1 MATFLESSR
10 RGLTVAEKRY
20 LRARTGNLSR
30 TGRKAL
36 AAYLPIG
43 VAILLVLWSV
53 TVLVSDAPVLV
64 ITLFWAIVGIVIMF
78 WVRRDMRKDAHH
90 FETAARDL
98 EAALKRNAAD
108 VYDVRAISFV
118 EFEEIEDEG
127 ACYAFALEDGRLVF
141 ISGQEFY
148 PAARFP
154 SLDFSLVYVLDDND
168 RPVEMVIEK
177 RGPKATPARTISAAT
192 KKQLDIP
199 EHLEARSG
207 GIDAIEALLRSGS
220 R

>member
-1 MATFLESSR
+1 MATFLESYR
-10 RGLTVAEKRY
+10 RGLTVAEMRY

-36 AAYLPIG
+36 TAYLPIG
-43 VAILLVLWSV
+43 AAILLVLWSV

-78 WVRRDMRKDAHH
+78 WVRRDMRKDARH
-90 FETAARDL
+90 FETAARGL
-98 EAALKRNAAD
+98 EVALKRNAAD
-108 VYDVRAISFV
+108 VYDVRALSFV

-141 ISGQEFY
+141 LSGQEFY
-148 PAARFP
+148 PVARFP

-168 RPVEMVIEK
+168 RAVEMVIEK
-177 RGPKATPARTISAAT
+177 RGPKAAPARTISAAT
-192 KKQLDIP
+192 KKQLDMP
-199 EHLEARSG
+199 EHLETRSG
-207 GIDAIEALLRSGS
+207 GIDKIEALLRPGS